1 LTRDD
6 FWEAALEE
14 TILIVGRDAEER
26 QQLGR
31 IGRQLGYRCWSTS
44 SREGAHWVLQHH
56 PVALVVGVTEPE
68 LEQDAA
74 WLSRVQRESP
84 GSPVVFLGPAHPPS
98 TAVET
103 LRLGAIDFI
112 PRELSP
118 LALEERFA
126 QALVRRDRWVE
137 EYRRQ
142 QELEKR
148 VSAREHEL
156 HGTYRQVLEA
166 LGAAL
171 DTRHPET
178 HDHTRRV
185 VAQTLHTARS
195 MGVDGE
201 ALIEIEWGAAL
212 HDVGKIGIP
221 DAVLL
226 KPGSLSTDEWATM
239 KQHCE
244 IGYRMLAGFSFLR
257 GALPIVLH
265 HHERFDGA
273 GYPFGLSGDNIPFG
287 ARLFA
292 VADAYDAMT
301 SDRPYRAALPVATAL
316 GEVLRCSGSQFDPT
330 VVRSFVRTLEAEH
343 GCLATAA

>member
-1 LTRDD
+1 M
-6 FWEAALEE
+6 EE
-14 TILIVGRDAEER
+14 TILIVGPDAEER

-31 IGRQLGYRCWSTS
+31 AGRQLGYRCWSTS
-44 SREGAHWVLQHH
+44 SREGALGVLQHH
-56 PVALVVGVTEPE
+56 HVALVVGVTDPEPA
-68 LEQDAA
+68 QDAA
-74 WLSRVQRESP
+74 WLSRLQQECP
-84 GSPVVFLGPAHPPS
+84 GSPVVFVGPEDPP
-98 TAVET
+98 AVARET
-103 LRLGAIDFI
+103 LRLGALDFI
-112 PRELSP
+112 PRELAP
-118 LALEERFA
+118 PALEERLA
-126 QALVRRDRWVE
+126 QALARRGCWVE
-137 EYRRQ
+137 ARRHVH
-142 QELEKR
+142 ELEKR

-185 VAQTLHTARS
+185 VVQTLQTART

-273 GYPFGLSGDNIPFG
+273 GYPFGLSGDEIPFG

-316 GEVLRCSGSQFDPT
+316 RELMRCAGSQFDPK
-330 VVRSFVRTLEAEH
+330 VVQTFVNTLEAEH